1 MMLDRLGRQ
10 SHVLAAG
17 LVVAAA
23 LVAVGWIDYRATRR
37 ELVNL
42 LRDQA
47 SSLRDTVAVAVHAR
61 RAAAAQAEQ
70 EFGARLLDN
79 ARLLRALDERGGLDQ
94 AVLDEIVSENGLFRV
109 TLFNARGERERTSS
123 LSPGAGPGPGPGP
136 VGGGGGFGAGPRQG
150 VGGGAG
156 PRQGAGSGAG
166 GASADILD
174 RLLKGLDAEALTGL
188 HSGWGSGVRAA
199 AAVRRPGGGVILL
212 NADATAIERI
222 ERSYSFDELL
232 SDIAHGTAEIA
243 YIVLETANGQFVQGL
258 DIGQLPA
265 SPSTTAGDAPAVSER
280 EVTAAGRPV
289 LELAGPIDLG
299 DLDVARLRVGMRLD
313 GVRRAERQTLVRL
326 AASLSVALVLTLVAI
341 GFLGLRRQYGVLSA
355 RHEAAQQ
362 ALRRR
367 DRLTAM
373 GELASTVAHE
383 VRNPLNAIG
392 MAARRLTREFT
403 APSGP
408 SPDPADAAELKDL
421 LGVVEGETRRIDAI
435 VQQFLEFARPPTL
448 VRRAVDLERFAEEV
462 VDAHRALA
470 AARLVTLDLAAAGA
484 GEASVDASQLR
495 QAVDNLVRNAIE
507 ATPDGGIVRVR
518 ASRAG
523 RGHII
528 EVEDSGPGI
537 AADDLPRIF
546 DLYFTTK
553 AGGTGVGLAVTHQ
566 VVTAHGGTIE
576 VESQP
581 GEGTR
586 MTVRLPLDEESR
598 G

>member
-1 MMLDRLGRQ
+1 MIRDRLGRQ

-17 LVVAAA
+17 LVVAVA

-79 ARLLRALDERGGLDQ
+79 ARLLRALDGRGGLDQ
-94 AVLDEIVSENGLFRV
+94 AELDEIVSENGLFRV
-109 TLFNARGERERTSS
+109 TLYNAKGERELTSS
-123 LSPGAGPGPGPGP
+123 LSPGAGPGPGPA
-136 VGGGGGFGAGPRQG
+136 GGGGGYGGGPRLGAGL
-150 VGGGAG
+150 GAG
-156 PRQGAGSGAG
+156 PRQGAGPGAG
-166 GASADILD
+166 GASADMLE
-174 RLLKGLDAEALTGL
+174 RLLKGLDTEALTGL
-188 HSGWGSGVRAA
+188 HSGWSSGVRAA

-403 APSGP
+403 TPSGP
-408 SPDPADAAELKDL
+408 SSDPADAAELKDL

-448 VRRAVDLERFAEEV
+448 VRRTVDLERFAEGL
-462 VDAHRALA
+462 VDAHRSLA
-470 AARLVTLDLAAAGA
+470 AARLVTLDLVAAGA

-507 ATPDGGIVRVR
+507 ATPDGGVVRVR

-523 RGHII
+523 RDHII

-537 AADDLPRIF
+537 ATDDLPRIF

-576 VESQP
+576 VESRP

-586 MTVRLPLDEESR
+586 MTVRLPPGEASR